1 MTTVTA
7 ASAAIPLIR
16 PRAPAR
22 PSRPAAWATLARRRI
37 SLSAHTPREILA
49 PLATPLLFALV
60 IAPALAKI
68 IQAAGGGGADYST
81 FVIVGTVG
89 LLIPLTCTFAGIGVI
104 VDRAS
109 GARRELLTAPIPRA
123 LIVLGNMAVAI
134 GVSLLQVGALM
145 AAGWLRGSHF
155 HATAS
160 GVAWFTGA
168 VLAFTVLMYGLAEIL
183 ANRIPTP
190 EEYIGLTPVVAI
202 LPWFIAGAL
211 FPITALPAWLAAVA
225 RALPTT
231 HVLALLR
238 YGVLDRTGAG
248 LHDIWGMTSTHH
260 HRRRPQ
266 PAGPGRLGDPHHRSS
281 HPRLHPLGSELTRT
295 PPPEPARRA
304 HTGARRAPSD
314 RATMHQAGIGAG
326 PGKPTQASKRADCQL
341 ACAPECQIWGGGGRQ
356 SVTTSNGA
364 IRRVGMWEHEV
375 SALSAVRHR
384 RSDQTSRLPACMIQ
398 PVAPTP
404 AKAPAPEHPG
414 LFLGQVLQIR
424 GRVGPRAL
432 SATGWIMH

>member
-1 MTTVTA
+1 MTSIATAPAVTSIA
-7 ASAAIPLIR
+7 RS
-16 PRAPAR
+16 RAPTR
-22 PSRPAAWATLARRRI
+22 PSLLATWATLARRRI

-68 IQAAGGGGADYST
+68 IQAAGGGADYST

-104 VDRAS
+104 VDRAT

-155 HATAS
+155 HGTAS

-168 VLAFTVLMYGLAEIL
+168 VLAFTVFMYGLAEIL
-183 ANRIPTP
+183 ANRIPTQ
-190 EEYIGLTPVVAI
+190 EEYVGLTPVVAI

-211 FPITALPAWLAAVA
+211 FPITALPAWLAWVA

-248 LHDIWGMTSTHH
+248 LHDIWGITSTTAAATLSLLVL
-260 HRRRPQ
+260 
-266 PAGPGRLGDPHHRSS
+266 AGW
-281 HPRLHPLGSELTRT
+281 
-295 PPPEPARRA
+295 
-304 HTGARRAPSD
+304 
-314 RATMHQAGIGAG
+314 ATLITAI
-326 PGKPTQASKRADCQL
+326 
-341 ACAPECQIWGGGGRQ
+341 
-356 SVTTSNGA
+356 A
-364 IRRVGMWEHEV
+364 IRVFTR
-375 SALSAVRHR
+375 SAVN
-384 RSDQTSRLPACMIQ
+384 
-398 PVAPTP
+398 
-404 AKAPAPEHPG
+404 
-414 LFLGQVLQIR
+414 
-424 GRVGPRAL
+424 
-432 SATGWIMH
+432 